1 MTRREAFTSLAYHP
15 MYRSGYGRLSTQE
28 LALCSDFMLR
38 HEADGANEFGAAVN
52 RMFLDVPEK
61 PKNKAMIQ
69 DLLTAANTIAKRV
82 GRPPEFDGP
91 MVRLDTRVPEGLK
104 AFLRAEAE
112 EKGRDLGEHVRQ
124 ILIERSRS

>member
-1 MTRREAFTSLAYHP
+1 MTRREAFASLAYHP
-15 MYRSGYGRLSTQE
+15 MYRAALQRLSVQE
-28 LALCSDFMLR
+28 AALCSDFLLQ

-104 AFLRAEAE
+104 SFLRAEAE